1 MLVKRIHGAWNA
13 QPLGG
18 NKIHKIILL
27 CKGNIGGKEHAGV
40 PEQVSVAGEA

>member
-18 NKIHKIILL
+18 KKIHKIISL
-27 CKGNIGGKEHAGV
+27 CKGNIDGIEHVGV